1 MRLRSVRLL
10 LAGMLV
16 GVPILTLFVRRAR
29 SRNRITPNAMEDFT
43 PEQTAF
49 LRRVRETWDAV
60 LAGHDRAGL
69 SPS

>member
-1 MRLRSVRLL
+1 MRRRSVRLL
-10 LAGMLV
+10 LAGIAV

-29 SRNRITPNAMEDFT
+29 SRNRITPDAMEDFT

>member
-1 MRLRSVRLL
+1 MRRRSIRLL
-10 LAGMLV
+10 LAGIAV
-16 GVPILTLFVRRAR
+16 GVPILTWFVQRAR
-29 SRNRITPNAMEDFT
+29 CRNRIAPGTMEDFT

-60 LAGHDRAGL
+60 LSGHDRAGL